1 MHFEESG
8 NRDYEIYRQL
18 SDKVFHLLEE
28 GKTLEEAVVSLYG
41 FGLKRDWKKFTAEI
55 EWAETSAG
63 LKIQYDSI

>member
-8 NRDYEIYRQL
+8 NRDDKIQL

-55 EWAETSAG
+55 EWAETSATHFY
-63 LKIQYDSI
+63 LIK